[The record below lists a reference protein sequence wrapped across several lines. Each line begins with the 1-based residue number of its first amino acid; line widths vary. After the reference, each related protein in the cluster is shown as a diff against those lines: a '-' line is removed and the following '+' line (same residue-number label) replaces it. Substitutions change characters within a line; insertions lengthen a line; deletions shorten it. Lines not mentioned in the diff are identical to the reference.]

1 MEHVPFGF
9 ILKDGKKMSTRKGR
23 VILLE
28 EVLEEAIELAKQNI
42 EEKNPDLKQKE
53 VVAKQVGVGAV
64 IFHDLKNER
73 MHNIEFSLENMLKF
87 EGETVLVR
95 TVHTCTCLFYFKKR
109 KCRI

>member
-42 EEKNPDLKQKE
+42 EEKNPNLKQKE
-53 VVAKQVGVGAV
+53 EVAKASRCWCSHLPR
-64 IFHDLKNER
+64 FKNER

-87 EGETVLVR
+87 EGETGR

>member
-42 EEKNPDLKQKE
+42 EEKSKLKTERRSSK
-53 VVAKQVGVGAV
+53 ASRCWCSHLPR
-64 IFHDLKNER
+64 FKNER

-87 EGETVLVR
+87 EGETGPYVQY
-95 TVHTCTCLFYFKKR
+95 TCTCLFYFKKV
-109 KCRI
+109 

>member
-42 EEKNPDLKQKE
+42 EEKNPNLKQK
-53 VVAKQVGVGAV
+53 K
-64 IFHDLKNER
+64 
-73 MHNIEFSLENMLKF
+73 
-87 EGETVLVR
+87 
-95 TVHTCTCLFYFKKR
+95 
-109 KCRI
+109 

>member
-42 EEKNPDLKQKE
+42 EEKIQ
-53 VVAKQVGVGAV
+53 
-64 IFHDLKNER
+64 
-73 MHNIEFSLENMLKF
+73 
-87 EGETVLVR
+87 T
-95 TVHTCTCLFYFKKR
+95 
-109 KCRI
+109 

>member
-1 MEHVPFGF
+1 
-9 ILKDGKKMSTRKGR
+9 MSTRKGR

-42 EEKNPDLKQKE
+42 EEKNPNLKQKE
-53 VVAKQVGVGAV
+53 EVAKQVGVGAV

-87 EGETVLVR
+87 EGETGPYVQY
-95 TVHTCTCLFYFKKR
+95 TCTCLLYFKKR
-109 KCRI
+109 KRRI

>member
-42 EEKNPDLKQKE
+42 EEKNPNLKQKE
-53 VVAKQVGVGAV
+53 EVAKQVGAGAV
-64 IFHDLKNER
+64 IFHDLK
-73 MHNIEFSLENMLKF
+73 MS
-87 EGETVLVR
+87 V
-95 TVHTCTCLFYFKKR
+95 CTILNSH
-109 KCRI
+109 

>member
-42 EEKNPDLKQKE
+42 EEKNPNLKQKE
-53 VVAKQVGVGAV
+53 EVAKASRCRRSYLPR
-64 IFHDLKNER
+64 FKNER

-87 EGETVLVR
+87 EGKQARTYNTHMHVLA
-95 TVHTCTCLFYFKKR
+95 LF
-109 KCRI
+109 